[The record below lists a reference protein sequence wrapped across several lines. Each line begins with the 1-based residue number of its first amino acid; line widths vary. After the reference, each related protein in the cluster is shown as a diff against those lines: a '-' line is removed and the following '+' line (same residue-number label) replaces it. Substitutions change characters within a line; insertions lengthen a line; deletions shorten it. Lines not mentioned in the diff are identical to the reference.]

1 MKSHTI
7 RTDIKD
13 HIIDEMNIRSEIGI
27 DTTNSVRITQTI
39 AECYIECRLQIDS
52 IFGIMYLKS
61 MNGTVFETVKIQSI
75 IVSRSKDPIIT
86 NTTKSILQSI

>member
-39 AECYIECRLQIDS
+39 AECYIISRFQIDS
-52 IFGIMYLKS
+52 ISRIMCLKS
-61 MNGTVFETVKIQSI
+61 MDGTVFEIIEIHSI
-75 IVSRSKDPIIT
+75 IVSRSK
-86 NTTKSILQSI
+86 NTTGTDTTKPIF